1 MKPIS
6 EDLRQRIVAVYE
18 DGQLSYSQVAERFR
32 VSVRSVI
39 RVVKQFRETGN
50 VSPKPPSNGSQPILD
65 DADIQYLKD
74 TLDSQSDVT
83 QDELKEG
90 LKTATGT
97 QVSQPTICRTLVRER
112 LTRKKKRNEPA
123 NKNGRT
129 STLLVKPLARR

>member
-6 EDLRQRIVAVYE
+6 EDLRQRIVAVDE

-39 RVVKQFRETGN
+39 RFVKQFRETGN

-74 TLDSQSDVT
+74 TLDSQSAVT
-83 QDELKEG
+83 QDELKDG

-112 LTRKKKRNEPA
+112 LTRKKNETSQ
-123 NKNGRT
+123 RT
-129 STLLVKPLARR
+129 RTGGHQSCSSSL